1 MSHSFP
7 NRRTS
12 ELEGHGQVACTVL
25 SNGKPGYGVP
35 MVACVALRGRQQ
47 GLTAELGGGVSD
59 ALRTSGGGAD
69 KPHVLAPDFEAHFRY
84 DCNDPGPGDWA
95 HWRVRRLMPVDCERL
110 QGLPD
115 DYTLIPD
122 RRKPAA
128 EPPRSKQNG

>member
-69 KPHVLAPDFEAHFRY
+69 QPHVLAPDFEAHFRY
-84 DCNDPGPGDWA
+84 DCNDPSSEDR
-95 HWRVRRLMPVDCERL
+95 RVGKECVKPCRSRWSPDHVKKTHYKKKIK
-110 QGLPD
+110 PD
-115 DYTLIPD
+115 DHKT
-122 RRKPAA
+122 
-128 EPPRSKQNG
+128 Q